1 MSLWSDNAPIA
12 DDASANAMHGTVAA
26 RKRSSGIIKQVINCD
41 KIGTVKANPM
51 TKIAMYSAIAYT
63 AIPNITA
70 NVFLKAFICVLS
82 LKIQYSSNISTNHVQ
97 DA

>member
-12 DDASANAMHGTVAA
+12 YDVSANAMYGTVAA
-26 RKRSSGIIKQVINCD
+26 RKKSSGIIKQVINCD
-41 KIGTVKANPM
+41 KTGIVKANPM
-51 TKIAMYSAIAYT
+51 TKIAIYSTIAYT

-82 LKIQYSSNISTNHVQ
+82 LKIQYSSNISANRVR